1 MISRIILSIINF
13 FKFFDSSFSIK
24 NKSQKEANKIQL
36 NLLNKLIS
44 KSKHTKFG
52 VDHNFVNIKSYSD
65 YVNKVPI
72 RDYEKIKKYVEL
84 IKDGKEN
91 ILWPGKPK
99 YFAKTSG
106 TTSGTKYIPIT
117 KDSLKN
123 QIKSASYLLL
133 NYLNEKKSFRSIRG
147 KAMFISGSPNLN
159 EINQIKIG
167 RLSGIVNYHEPFYLK
182 NILLPS
188 KKTNKIEDWEKK
200 IEKIVDET
208 KNKDLRILGGIPPWI
223 QMYFDVLIQKTG
235 KKVKDIF
242 PNLELICHGGVNF
255 EPYKKNLF
263 DSIGKQINTL
273 ETFPASEGFFA
284 YQNSLK
290 DNSLILQINSGI
302 FYEFIDIK
310 NINNKNPKRITV
322 GEVETNKNYA
332 LILSSDAGLWSY
344 MIGDTIKFTSLNP
357 LKIKVTGRTKQ
368 FISSFGEHVIVEE
381 VEKSIK
387 RACEK
392 YNEVQITEFTV
403 GPRILKDKGKS
414 HHEWLIEFKIEPKD
428 LISFEKEV
436 DKNLQELNS
445 YYKDLV
451 QDGILSTLKIKIL
464 KRKSFINFMKLKGKL
479 GGQNKVPRLSN
490 DNNLIDEII
499 KNSIL

>member
-13 FKFFDSSFSIK
+13 FNFFDSSFYIK

-117 KDSLKN
+117 KESLKN
-123 QIKSASYLLL
+123 QIKSASYLLI

-263 DSIGKQINTL
+263 DSIGKEINTL

>member
-52 VDHNFVNIKSYSD
+52 VDHNFEIIKNYSD

-117 KDSLKN
+117 KESLKN

-263 DSIGKQINTL
+263 DSIGKEINTL

-451 QDGILSTLKIKIL
+451 QDGILTTLKIKIL